1 MKPII
6 YRMTQLKRF
15 GILKNEV
22 APGINELTGIVNDT
36 NDTIEMILSIFIEII
51 SSIKKI
57 M

>member
-1 MKPII
+1 
-6 YRMTQLKRF
+6 MTQLKRF